1 MRICALCGEKLK
13 KGKTI
18 QTYEI
23 GNRII
28 TVRKIPAFICK
39 NCGEAYIEGETVN
52 ILDELIN
59 ELKMYTFTTIVI
71 DYPGKVK
78 I

>member
-1 MRICALCGEKLK
+1 MKICALCGEKLK

-23 GNRII
+23 EKRII
-28 TVRKIPAFICK
+28 TVRNIPAFICK
-39 NCGEAYIEGETVN
+39 NCGEAYLEAETVN
-52 ILDELIN
+52 TLDELID
-59 ELKMYTFTTIVI
+59 ELKIYTFSTIVI